1 MQKEATME
9 LASEGNADCS
19 AANDAIIL
27 SRMALNDNK
36 AGMGGLDKEKINKII
51 MEASK
56 GSRFYES
63 EQKKEQQVNQRIEKM
78 LQQKAQITERQ
89 LKKCQQQVDRLVIEL
104 EMSRD
109 LSRTIVHIDM
119 DAFYAAVE
127 MKDKPELKDKPMA
140 VGSMSMLST
149 SNYHA
154 RKYGVRAA
162 MPGFIAKKLCPNL
175 IIVPTN
181 FDKYRAIS
189 KEVKEILADYDP
201 NFLPVSLDEAY
212 LDITEHLEQRQYWPE
227 HKRTYYYHGEVM
239 ENMDNL
245 HPSNEDSGDISPI
258 LFDDSPPMLS
268 PQEPTHSGVP
278 LTGSYLQNSEKE
290 SYQEKRK
297 PGVFGIT
304 AEETVKEMRFR
315 IEQKTKLTASAGIAP
330 NMMLSK
336 VCSEVNKPN
345 GQYQIPADS
354 CAVKDFIKNLP
365 IRKVPGIG
373 KVTEKMLNALGIT
386 TCVGLCQQGAMLSL
400 LFTESAWYHFLHIS
414 LGLSETHLERDGDRK
429 SMSTERTF
437 SEISKASEQYGLCRE
452 LCHDLEE
459 DLQKEGLKG
468 KTVTLK
474 LKNINFEVKT
484 RACTVPAT
492 VSKEEEIYAVASE
505 LLKTEIDGLHPQP
518 LRLRLMGVRVSGFVQ
533 QDEKKSH
540 QKSIVNFF
548 NTGKLENPIR
558 SSDSE
563 CTDVRNQAELAETSK
578 KESFFNKKRQ
588 QNDQQSF
595 FSQVLAVKQEE
606 KCKVATNSPA
616 CRMDGMQ
623 LQESG
628 LIPALKVA
636 NNCSKCSKR
645 QDISTSEGLGKQIDH
660 CQCATDG
667 EVDTSNTSLTI
678 RRDAS
683 NLDNDLKNENIMN
696 VNKQKGA
703 EFQERPP
710 EMYPSTTFVD
720 VLGGI
725 ESSSFNLG
733 SAVKNSTCPSD
744 QSGHPTRFED
754 RMQLSNS
761 TARTPQSIEDEPA
774 SDEEFSHHS
783 HLSSKLSG
791 ISTRA
796 TQGKMQFGLTNSNT
810 SRLNQPAFAQLNPP
824 MQGAQR
830 QSFESK
836 AHVKSLKRGLSSHS
850 EETTGLV
857 CPICDIRQETSDLS
871 LFNRHVDICL
881 NQGVIQELTEGS
893 MQPVSTSIG
902 GGFGK
907 QSSNPIARTKRTGS
921 TAQQPITK
929 KARCNTSTNT
939 IDRFFK

>member
-1 MQKEATME
+1 ME
-9 LASEGNADCS
+9 LASKGNADGS
-19 AANDAIIL
+19 AANEASIL

-78 LQQKAQITERQ
+78 LQQKAEITERQ
-89 LKKCQQQVDRLVIEL
+89 LKKCQQQVNRLVIEL
-104 EMSRD
+104 ETSRD

-127 MKDKPELKDKPMA
+127 MKDYPELKDKPMA
-140 VGSMSMLST
+140 VGSTSMLTT

-181 FDKYRAIS
+181 FDKYRATS
-189 KEVKEILADYDP
+189 KEVQEILADYDP

-212 LDITEHLEQRQYWPE
+212 LDITEHLEQRQNWPE
-227 HKRTYYYHGEVM
+227 HKRTYYCHGEVM
-239 ENMDNL
+239 ENMEHL
-245 HPSNEDSGDISPI
+245 HPSNDDSGDISPI

-268 PQEPTHSGVP
+268 QQEPIHSGVP
-278 LTGSYLQNSEKE
+278 LTDSYLQNSEKE
-290 SYQEKRK
+290 SYLKRE
-297 PGVFGIT
+297 PVVFGIT

-400 LFTESAWYHFLHIS
+400 LFTESTWYHFLHIS
-414 LGLSETHLERDGDRK
+414 LGLSGTHLERDGDRK
-429 SMSTERTF
+429 SMSIERTF

-484 RACTVPAT
+484 RACTVPAA

-540 QKSIVNFF
+540 QRSIVNFF
-548 NTGKLENPIR
+548 HTAKSENPIC

-563 CTDVRNQAELAETSK
+563 CIDVRSQAEPAEMSK

-588 QNDQQSF
+588 QNDQQSS
-595 FSQVLAVKQEE
+595 FSHVPAVKQQE
-606 KCKVATNSPA
+606 KCEPATNTPA
-616 CRMDGMQ
+616 CSMEEMH
-623 LQESG
+623 LKESG

-636 NNCSKCSKR
+636 NNCSKCSRR
-645 QDISTSEGLGKQIDH
+645 QCISTSEGLEKQIDH
-660 CQCATDG
+660 CHCVTEG
-667 EVDTSNTSLTI
+667 EVNTSSTSSTI

-683 NLDNDLKNENIMN
+683 SLDNELKNEKIMN
-696 VNKQKGA
+696 VNEQKGA

-710 EMYPSTTFVD
+710 EMCPSATFGD

-725 ESSSFNLG
+725 ESSSFNLE
-733 SAVKNSTCPSD
+733 SAVKISTCTSD
-744 QSGHPTRFED
+744 QSGHQICFEAH
-754 RMQLSNS
+754 MQLSNS
-761 TARTPQSIEDEPA
+761 TAGTPQPIEDAPA

-783 HLSSKLSG
+783 NISSKLSG
-791 ISTRA
+791 NSTGA
-796 TQGKMQFGLTNSNT
+796 TQGEMQFDLTNSNT
-810 SRLNQPAFAQLNPP
+810 SRLNQPAFVQLNPS
-824 MQGAQR
+824 MQGDQR

-836 AHVKSLKRGLSSHS
+836 GHVKSLKRRLSSHS
-850 EETTGLV
+850 EEPTGLV
-857 CPICDIRQETSDLS
+857 CPICNIRQGTSDLS

-893 MQPVSTSIG
+893 MQPVSTSNG

-907 QSSNPIARTKRTGS
+907 QSSNSIVRTKS
-921 TAQQPITK
+921 K
-929 KARCNTSTNT
+929 KRYKVLDSAGQAASLENM
-939 IDRFFK
+939 DR